1 MEWPALA
8 ELAKDVF
15 PADVIARAKEL
26 KAEIGSIG
34 AYSHSQGVPYIRK
47 NVARFIEGQSVPS
60 SLFYD
65 AVFFTPAPLPPPSN
79 VSLIHP
85 FRARWLSLRSE
96 PHLPNRR
103 RIRGRDVAYLDA
115 DLQRALGHPHPDPAV
130 PAVHRDASRALRR
143 GYTVSPERGSRLG
156 DLRARHRVG
165 DRARGARGRR
175 AQGAGD
181 HQPGQPEI
189 GRAHV

>member
-96 PHLPNRR
+96 PHLSDRR

-130 PAVHRDASRALRR
+130 PAVHRDARGPRRWGHTVPPRR
-143 GYTVSPERGSRLG
+143 GG
-156 DLRARHRVG
+156 RVG
-165 DRARGARGRR
+165 DVSAGHRGRDR
-175 AQGAGD
+175 EGHPRRHHAQGARR
-181 HQPGQPEI
+181 HQPGKPY
-189 GRAHV
+189 GRAP